1 MKDTMT
7 ADGRT
12 AHFMKLNSRFGA
24 VNNVVVPLD
33 SVVTFDLKNSQLR
46 PKDTFNLASLIGS

>member
-1 MKDTMT
+1 MT

-33 SVVTFDLKNSQLR
+33 SVVTYDLKNFQLR
-46 PKDTFNLASLIGS
+46 LKDTFNLASLIGS